1 MEKVTVNGRI
11 FQTEKGTVLADV
23 LREAGGLKMPCA
35 GKGICGKCRVRASGL
50 LSEPDETEIKKLT
63 RAERENGIRL
73 ACRTRV
79 LGECEVSFEEEATR
93 QTPEEALLGLQ
104 PVRPLFEGLGAAVD
118 IGTTTLAAVLFDKNG
133 FRARAGA
140 DNPQSVFGADVISRM
155 EKSMAG
161 EREALA
167 LCIKSGLT
175 SLLEELANKGGCSPA
190 DIDTLVLTGNTAM
203 LYFFTGRDPSALSHA
218 PFAAD
223 WLAGEW
229 LTAEQLG
236 LPGIQ
241 ARAWLPP
248 CVSAFVG
255 ADITTAMLSVRT
267 EKPGNDRL
275 LVDIGTNG
283 EIVLWRQE
291 GIFCCSTAAGPAFE
305 GAGLKMGMQGT
316 DGAVAHVRVAENG
329 LAAEV
334 IGDKEPMGICG
345 SGVIDA
351 VSCLL
356 QTEDL
361 DETGYLEDEEAVIAG
376 EVRLF
381 QEDIRKVQLAKSAIC
396 AGIKTMLHR
405 AGMQPSEL
413 QELLVAGGFGSFIHL
428 ENAIAIGLLPE
439 VELGKI
445 TVTGNAALMGA
456 AMLLLDKEKL
466 PEAERLAAVA
476 QTVDLASDAFF
487 KECYMEGMLF

>member
-11 FQTEKGTVLADV
+11 FQTEKGTMLADV

-63 RAERENGIRL
+63 RADRENGIRL

-118 IGTTTLAAVLFDKNG
+118 IGTTT
-133 FRARAGA
+133 
-140 DNPQSVFGADVISRM
+140 
-155 EKSMAG
+155 
-161 EREALA
+161 LA

-236 LPGIQ
+236 LPGVQ

-283 EIVLWRQE
+283 EIVLWRQD

-316 DGAVAHVRVAENG
+316 DGAVAHVRVTENG

-405 AGMQPSEL
+405 AGMQTSEL

-466 PEAERLAAVA
+466 PEAERLAAAA

>member
-1 MEKVTVNGRI
+1 
-11 FQTEKGTVLADV
+11 
-23 LREAGGLKMPCA
+23 
-35 GKGICGKCRVRASGL
+35 
-50 LSEPDETEIKKLT
+50 
-63 RAERENGIRL
+63 
-73 ACRTRV
+73 
-79 LGECEVSFEEEATR
+79 
-93 QTPEEALLGLQ
+93 
-104 PVRPLFEGLGAAVD
+104 
-118 IGTTTLAAVLFDKNG
+118 
-133 FRARAGA
+133 
-140 DNPQSVFGADVISRM
+140 
-155 EKSMAG
+155 
-161 EREALA
+161 
-167 LCIKSGLT
+167 
-175 SLLEELANKGGCSPA
+175 
-190 DIDTLVLTGNTAM
+190 M

-236 LPGIQ
+236 LPGLQ

-248 CVSAFVG
+248 CASAFVG

-316 DGAVAHVRVAENG
+316 DGAVAHVRVTENG

-334 IGDKEPMGICG
+334 IGDKEPIGICG

-361 DETGYLEDEEAVIAG
+361 DETGYLEHEEAVIAG

-439 VELGKI
+439 VELEKI

-466 PEAERLAAVA
+466 PEAERLAAAA

-487 KECYMEGMLF
+487 KESYMEGMLF